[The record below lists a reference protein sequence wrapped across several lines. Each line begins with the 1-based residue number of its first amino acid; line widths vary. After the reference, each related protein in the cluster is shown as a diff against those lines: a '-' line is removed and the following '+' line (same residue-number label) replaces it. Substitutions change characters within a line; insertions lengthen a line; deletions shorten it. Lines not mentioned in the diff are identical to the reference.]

1 MPIKFVLLLVTI
13 ATTLPFTVLGQG
25 IGDLGAQSTLDI
37 SPTFPQPGEIVTVK
51 INDYASGMSGS
62 QITWTYNGESVPDTD
77 NNRSIEVIAGEL
89 GGTDVI
95 EARMIPTF
103 GEPQLLRTELKPVYL
118 DIVIEPQT
126 RVPDWYRGRAM
137 PSIGSQINATVIVN
151 NGSVVDPAGL
161 IYTWQVDRDLLDA
174 GPVRGRNQMSFAT
187 PRGSSFILSVSVSRS
202 TGGTLARRAIRV
214 ESVSP
219 FLSFYEQHP
228 LYGSSLFPTN
238 TNTSIIG
245 NTLAVRAEPFFLDT
259 RVYNDPDIA
268 EWEING
274 RKTDNGARNP
284 YEITLQRG
292 ATTGQTSAN
301 FHVRSLQSV
310 LQGAEQRINL
320 TF

>member
-13 ATTLPFTVLGQG
+13 AVTVPLAAWGQG
-25 IGDLGAQSTLDI
+25 IADFGVQSTLDI
-37 SPTFPQPGEIVTVK
+37 SPAFAQPGEMVTVSL
-51 INDYASGMSGS
+51 NDYASGASGS
-62 QITWTYNGESVPDTD
+62 QITWTFNGEPVPGTD
-77 NNRSIEVIAGEL
+77 NNRSIEVVAGEL
-89 GGTDVI
+89 GSTDII
-95 EARMIPTF
+95 EARLIPTF
-103 GEPQLLRTELKPVYL
+103 GEPQSIRTELNPIYL
-118 DIVIEPQT
+118 DIIIEPQT
-126 RVPDWYRGRAM
+126 RVPDWYLGRAM
-137 PSIGSQINATVIVN
+137 PSVSSQVNATAIVN
-151 NGSVVDPAGL
+151 NGSVIDPASL
-161 IYTWQVDRDLLDA
+161 IYTWQLDRDLLDA
-174 GPVRGRNQMSFAT
+174 GPVRGRNQMSFGT
-187 PRGSSFILSVSVSRS
+187 PRGSNFILSVSVSRS
-202 TGGTLARRAIRV
+202 TGGIIARRALRV

-238 TNTSIIG
+238 TNTPIVG
-245 NTLAVRAEPFFLDT
+245 NTLTMHAEPFFLDT

-274 RKTDNGARNP
+274 RETDNGARNP

-310 LQGAEQRINL
+310 LQGAEQRISL